1 MPTARWSTPGTASAN
16 LAGTALDA
24 LANGSTS
31 AFLTSY
37 ANGTNLDLY
46 AGIAINLG
54 SITPTTGGSITVR
67 VFASVNGNTPDNT
80 ASVGGGDAYAVPLT
94 TTASAK
100 VVNIPMVRL
109 YPGTVYF
116 TVTNNAGVALS
127 STAGTNTLVVVP
139 FDEASS

>member
-16 LAGTALDA
+16 LAGTALDS

-31 AFLTSY
+31 VFLTTY

-46 AGIAINLG
+46 AGLLINLG

-67 VFASVNGNTPDNT
+67 VFASVNGTAPDNT
-80 ASVGGGDAYAVPLT
+80 ASVGGGDAYTVPLT

-100 VVNIPMVRL
+100 VITVPMVRL
-109 YPGTVYF
+109 YPGNVYF
-116 TVTNNAGVALS
+116 AVTNNAGVALAAS
-127 STAGTNTLVVVP
+127 GNSVVLVP
-139 FDEASS
+139 FDEASA